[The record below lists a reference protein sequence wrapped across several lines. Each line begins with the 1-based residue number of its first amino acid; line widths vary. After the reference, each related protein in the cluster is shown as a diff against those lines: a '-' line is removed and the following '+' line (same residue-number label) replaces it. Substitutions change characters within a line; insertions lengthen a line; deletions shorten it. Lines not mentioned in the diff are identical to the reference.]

1 MSEPLVVAHLLWYL
15 VGRIGAVGLFLIDTG
30 AVTPGSK
37 VWQLTVDQRNE
48 VTPEQLT
55 LAQEVIGA
63 STVRM
68 CSNTLFGSAQHNR

>member
-1 MSEPLVVAHLLWYL
+1 M
-15 VGRIGAVGLFLIDTG
+15 RLFLVDTS

-37 VWQLTVDQRNE
+37 VWPLTVDQGNE
-48 VTPEQLT
+48 VTPEQLALT
-55 LAQEVIGA
+55 QEVIAA